1 MTKILKF
8 TEDVNTELKE
18 LLQEVVDF
26 SEVLDPKKHEDFYEI
41 IQAVIDTIP
50 EMYTSIENLND
61 QVLNVREKLKQVGL
75 MIEEKGSV

>member
-50 EMYTSIENLND
+50 EMYTSLENLKEE
-61 QVLNVREKLKQVGL
+61 VSFVREKLNKVGL

>member
-8 TEDVNTELKE
+8 LEDVDTETKE

-50 EMYTSIENLND
+50 EMYTSMENLKD
-61 QVLNVREKLKQVGL
+61 QVVDVSKRLNEVGL
-75 MIEEKGSV
+75 MVEKKGSV